1 MKLFTKKNRY
11 ILSID
16 DLVLLS
22 MLNFPEGA
30 IGESSIHEFL
40 YYLTM
45 EKEFSQY
52 HELLDYK
59 TGDDFCF
66 SEFVHRSIDS
76 NTKDVK
82 TSVNS
87 IRTDTSQTWAMF
99 SDGLTFDL
107 YETILKKEVQFA
119 TYIKDYY
126 PKIFF
131 LSDSGLSVARLVAKE
146 KLTPTQRKL
155 LRALVK

>member
-52 HELLDYK
+52 HETLSIVEYQ
-59 TGDDFCF
+59 
-66 SEFVHRSIDS
+66 RS
-76 NTKDVK
+76 N
-82 TSVNS
+82 
-87 IRTDTSQTWAMF
+87 Q
-99 SDGLTFDL
+99 
-107 YETILKKEVQFA
+107 
-119 TYIKDYY
+119 
-126 PKIFF
+126 
-131 LSDSGLSVARLVAKE
+131 
-146 KLTPTQRKL
+146 
-155 LRALVK
+155 

>member
-1 MKLFTKKNRY
+1 MKLFTRKN

-45 EKEFSQY
+45 ESEFSQY
-52 HELLDYK
+52 HKLLDYK

-66 SEFVHRSIDS
+66 SEFIHRSIES
-76 NTKDVK
+76 NTKDMK
-82 TSVNS
+82 TAIEHVL
-87 IRTDTSQTWAMF
+87 RTTSDQSWAMF
-99 SDGLTFDL
+99 SDELKFDL
-107 YETILKKEVQFA
+107 FETILAKEVQFS
-119 TYIKDYY
+119 TYIKNYY
-126 PKIFF
+126 PKVFY
-131 LSDSGLSVARLVAKE
+131 LSGSGLSIAKLIAKT
-146 KLTPTQRKL
+146 KLNPAQRKL
-155 LRALVK
+155 LKSLAK